1 MFKDYRFEWDPQKN
15 EASLRKHGLSFE
27 RARTIWDDEG
37 GSAITS
43 ATNQRPVGS
52 SSQGSDHASTCL
64 QW

>member
-1 MFKDYRFEWDPQKN
+1 MFEDYQFEWDPQKD
-15 EASLRKHGLSFE
+15 EATSLAVGLSPSAPGPSGMTRGE
-27 RARTIWDDEG
+27 
-37 GSAITS
+37 SAITS